1 MQPISIKS
9 MTFFMFSTFSKTQN
23 YCCALVQFK
32 KSAASVQVLHRS
44 EITAITAT
52 IRPLTKVCTSIVA
65 LTTYS
70 HFNVKLPALFLNLI
84 AIRSAVKNKSA
95 CREKLLKQ

>member
-1 MQPISIKS
+1 

-52 IRPLTKVCTSIVA
+52 IRPLTKMCTNIVA
-65 LTTYS
+65 PTTYC
-70 HFNVKLPALFLNLI
+70 NVNRDAPRAFLLFDSNQ
-84 AIRSAVKNKSA
+84 KCGK
-95 CREKLLKQ
+95 K